1 MASVINTEWMQ
12 TFNLTDRIGTPDLVL
27 AGTDI
32 FGLSHAASMRAAFNQ
47 NIQGFLLVGDIP
59 TIAFAVRE
67 QLDRQEIA
75 RLHKTLWNQGLA
87 SLLVVHLRFEVRVYS
102 LWQLPISPTIELPE
116 SRDRRLV
123 QMLKLAADALEIFK
137 LIPSVESGHYFEEY
151 AQSFDPTAR
160 IDATLLS
167 NLQETYRKLTGRNL
181 NLTPATARQLILQI
195 IFIAYLEDR
204 GIINLEDFQTA
215 LQMPGVRDLV
225 DVLNRRDPQLLVRL
239 CEALHDS
246 FNGDVFHALGSFEQ
260 GQPHASLEPRH
271 LDPIVEFREGLLD
284 MASGQTRFWPYDF
297 SFIPV
302 ELISA
307 IYDRFLNEGNE
318 ERRAS
323 GAYFTPRFLADLV
336 VDQAWGTLD
345 PALRSQN
352 MFTVLDPACGSAI
365 FLVRMFQ
372 KMVEAHRKQHDGS
385 APSWSILCSF
395 LERLHGWDTQE
406 SAIRIGV
413 FSLYVAL
420 LEQVPSPALRALLAE
435 GHRLPP
441 LLGHTLCQRDF
452 FIEQLPLPQFDLLLG
467 NPPWVSRRSDRTRSA
482 LDWCKLHDYPAPGG
496 EIAWAFLWK
505 AAYHLTTDGRI
516 ALLLPAMGI
525 LLNHSQEAIDAR
537 QRWIEGVK
545 LIRVI
550 NFADVC
556 FQLFDGADRP
566 TILALYCLH
575 PQAGKDYEFEYWV
588 PKAHRLLSTTRQL
601 LIPRSD
607 CFVLR
612 LSATRNDPL
621 LWKKWM
627 WATHRDLKLL
637 SWLEDLPKLSKIMLT
652 WQHARHSG
660 TAGKWIIGQ
669 GFQPYNPRSKNAED
683 KPIKEPV
690 DEPAVTSYPFLDA
703 AVFQPWV
710 MPTVSTSPRP
720 TATVRRRGFVD
731 GFKGPHILIPQG
743 VRREEGVLRAAYV
756 EQDVCFQHALQ
767 AIRFPERDESRAKL
781 LTAILNSSLAA
792 WYYFH
797 TSANFGADRAK
808 VHEEQLLEL
817 PFPAPEDLPD
827 PKGAQQAQD
836 KIVAL
841 IDTLLAHKDAALVDP
856 GWIQP
861 YIEQANALV
870 FQYYGLTKDEQ
881 TLVEDG
887 MRAIIPSRQPRRGEN
902 TPLMQNSSQE
912 SRAEY
917 VKTLIAALTRWMKPG
932 FGVNAR
938 RIEENSP
945 WTVLELTLQAG
956 TPALRID
963 SQKPSL
969 EQALRRVMAVLPM
982 TMSRNVTL
990 QPDLKV
996 FIEDA
1001 LYVVKPPSMRYWLRS
1016 TALNDADEI
1025 AGDLLTLQATTPAR
1039 KVGNEHPR

>member
-1 MASVINTEWMQ
+1 
-12 TFNLTDRIGTPDLVL
+12 
-27 AGTDI
+27 
-32 FGLSHAASMRAAFNQ
+32 
-47 NIQGFLLVGDIP
+47 
-59 TIAFAVRE
+59 
-67 QLDRQEIA
+67 
-75 RLHKTLWNQGLA
+75 
-87 SLLVVHLRFEVRVYS
+87 
-102 LWQLPISPTIELPE
+102 
-116 SRDRRLV
+116 
-123 QMLKLAADALEIFK
+123 
-137 LIPSVESGHYFEEY
+137 
-151 AQSFDPTAR
+151 
-160 IDATLLS
+160 
-167 NLQETYRKLTGRNL
+167 
-181 NLTPATARQLILQI
+181 
-195 IFIAYLEDR
+195 
-204 GIINLEDFQTA
+204 
-215 LQMPGVRDLV
+215 
-225 DVLNRRDPQLLVRL
+225 
-239 CEALHDS
+239 
-246 FNGDVFHALGSFEQ
+246 
-260 GQPHASLEPRH
+260 
-271 LDPIVEFREGLLD
+271 
-284 MASGQTRFWPYDF
+284 
-297 SFIPV
+297 
-302 ELISA
+302 
-307 IYDRFLNEGNE
+307 
-318 ERRAS
+318 
-323 GAYFTPRFLADLV
+323 
-336 VDQAWGTLD
+336 
-345 PALRSQN
+345 
-352 MFTVLDPACGSAI
+352 
-365 FLVRMFQ
+365 
-372 KMVEAHRKQHDGS
+372 
-385 APSWSILCSF
+385 
-395 LERLHGWDTQE
+395 
-406 SAIRIGV
+406 
-413 FSLYVAL
+413 
-420 LEQVPSPALRALLAE
+420 
-435 GHRLPP
+435 
-441 LLGHTLCQRDF
+441 
-452 FIEQLPLPQFDLLLG
+452 
-467 NPPWVSRRSDRTRSA
+467 
-482 LDWCKLHDYPAPGG
+482 
-496 EIAWAFLWK
+496 
-505 AAYHLTTDGRI
+505 
-516 ALLLPAMGI
+516 MGI

-556 FQLFDGADRP
+556 FQLFDGADRL
-566 TILALYCLH
+566 TILALYGLH
-575 PQAGKDYEFEYWV
+575 PQVGKDYEFEYWV
-588 PKAHRLLSTTRQL
+588 PKAHQLLSTTRQL

-637 SWLEDLPKLSKIMLT
+637 SWLEDLPKLSRILLT
-652 WQHARHSG
+652 WQYARHSD

-669 GFQPYNPRSKNAED
+669 GFKPYYPNSKSPHHTSTE
-683 KPIKEPV
+683 EPV
-690 DEPAVTSYPFLDA
+690 VTRCPFLDA
-703 AVFQPWV
+703 DSFQPWV
-710 MPTVSTSPRP
+710 MPTVSTSPWL
-720 TATVRRRGFVD
+720 TATVHRRGFVN

-756 EQDVCFQHALQ
+756 EQDMCFQHSLQ
-767 AIRFPERDESRAKL
+767 AIRFPEQDKNRAKF
-781 LTAILNSSLAA
+781 LTAVLNSSLAA

-808 VHEEQLLEL
+808 VHEKQLLEL
-817 PFPAPEDLPD
+817 PFPPPEDLPD

-861 YIEQANALV
+861 YIEQANTLV

-881 TLVEDG
+881 ALVEDG
-887 MRAIIPSRQPRRGEN
+887 MRAIIPSMQPRRGEN

-938 RIEENSP
+938 RIEGNSP
-945 WTVLELTLQAG
+945 WMVLELTLQAG

-982 TMSRNVTL
+982 TMSRNVAL

>member
-1 MASVINTEWMQ
+1 MTSVINTEWVQ

-32 FGLSHAASMRAAFNQ
+32 LGLPHAASMRAAFNQ

-59 TIAFAVRE
+59 TIAFAVHE

-75 RLHKTLWNQGLA
+75 RLHKMLWNQGLA

-102 LWQLPISPTIELPE
+102 LWQLPISPTVELPE
-116 SRDRRLV
+116 IRDQRLV
-123 QMLKLAADALEIFK
+123 QTLNLAADALEIFK

-151 AQSFDPTAR
+151 SKSFDPAAR

-167 NLQETYRKLTGRNL
+167 NLQETHRKLTRQNL
-181 NLTPATARQLILQI
+181 LPATARQLILQI

-204 GIINLEDFQTA
+204 GIIYPEYFQTA
-215 LQMPGVRDLV
+215 LKMPDVRDLV
-225 DVLNRRDPQLLVRL
+225 SVLNRRDPQLLVRL
-239 CEALHDS
+239 CEALHES

-271 LDPIVEFREGLLD
+271 LEPIVEFREGLLD
-284 MASGQTRFWPYDF
+284 IARGQTRFWPYDF

-318 ERRAS
+318 DRRAS

-336 VDQAWGTLD
+336 VDQAWRTLA
-345 PALRSQN
+345 PALRSPN
-352 MFTVLDPACGSAI
+352 AFTVPDPACGSAI

-372 KMVEAHRKQHDGS
+372 KMVEAHRKLHDGS
-385 APSWSILCSF
+385 APSWSILCAF

-406 SAIRIGV
+406 SAVRLGV

-420 LEQVPSPALRALLAE
+420 LEQVPSPALRALLDE

-452 FIEQLPLPQFDLLLG
+452 FIEQSALPEFDLLLG

-482 LDWCKLHDYPAPGG
+482 IDWCKLHDYPAPGG

-505 AAYHLTTDGRI
+505 AAHHLTADGRI

-566 TILALYCLH
+566 TILALYGLH

-612 LSATRNDPL
+612 LSAIRNDPL

-637 SWLEDLPKLSKIMLT
+637 SWLGDLPKLSKILRM
-652 WQHARHSG
+652 WQQVQRGSTRG
-660 TAGKWIIGQ
+660 TWIIGQ
-669 GFQPYNPRSKNAED
+669 GFKPYNPESKSLYHDVTE
-683 KPIKEPV
+683 
-690 DEPAVTSYPFLDA
+690 EPAVTRYPFLDA
-703 AVFQPWV
+703 DSFRP
-710 MPTVSTSPRP
+710 MPTVSTSPWP
-720 TATVRRRGFVD
+720 MAIVHRRGFVD

-743 VRREEGVLRAAYV
+743 IRREEGVLRAAYV
-756 EQDVCFQHALQ
+756 EQDVCFQHSLQ
-767 AIRFPERDESRAKL
+767 AIRFPHQDENRAKF
-781 LTAILNSSLAA
+781 LTAVLNSSLAA

-808 VHEEQLLEL
+808 VHEKQLLEL
-817 PFPAPEDLPD
+817 PFPLPEDLPD
-827 PKGAQQAQD
+827 SQGAQQAQD
-836 KIVAL
+836 TIIAL
-841 IDTLLAHKDAALVDP
+841 INTVLAHKDAALVDP
-856 GWIQP
+856 GWIEP
-861 YIEQANALV
+861 YIEQANTLV

-887 MRAIIPSRQPRRGEN
+887 MRAIIPSMQPRRDQN

-917 VKTLIAALTRWMKPG
+917 VRTLIAALTRWMKPG
-932 FGVNAR
+932 FGVHPR
-938 RIEENSP
+938 QIDGDGNST
-945 WTVLELTLQAG
+945 WIVLELTLQEE
-956 TPALRID
+956 TSALYID

-969 EQALRRVMAVLPM
+969 ERALQRVMAALPM
-982 TMSRNVTL
+982 TMSRNITL

-1001 LYVVKPPSMRYWLRS
+1001 LYIVKPRNMRYWLRS